1 MPLSDERRHAGTP
14 RRVTALASPD
24 GAGER
29 WVVRLDDGRRLRV
42 DAEEAARCG
51 LAAGE
56 VVEPRLVAR
65 LEARDGY
72 LRARDRA
79 LRLLAIR
86 PRSAA
91 ELRSR
96 LMRYRIPPGTLR
108 AVIADLDG
116 RGYLDDLAFA
126 KTWIAARLASRA
138 YGVGRIR
145 WELRQKGVPAAVI
158 GRAVREAFEVD
169 PDLAAAE
176 ERSASALVRRRLPAC
191 RRLSPAQ
198 RTRRIAAMLERRG
211 FAHATIIRALRAIG
225 EVEAAERFDG

>member
-1 MPLSDERRHAGTP
+1 VPLSDDP
-14 RRVTALASPD
+14 RRAGSLRTVTALASPD
-24 GAGER
+24 GAGGR
-29 WVVRLDDGRRLRV
+29 CIVRLDDGRRFRV
-42 DAEEAARCG
+42 DAAEVARCG
-51 LAAGE
+51 LAIGE
-56 VVEPRLVAR
+56 AVAPGLVAQ

-96 LMRYRIPPGTLR
+96 LTRYRIPRETLR
-108 AVIADLDG
+108 AVIADLEG

-126 KTWIAARLASRA
+126 KDWITARLASRA

-145 WELRQKGVPAAVI
+145 WELRQKGVAPALIA
-158 GRAVREAFEVD
+158 RAVREAFEVD
-169 PDLAAAE
+169 PDLAAVE

-211 FAHATIIRALRAIG
+211 FAHATIIRALREIG
-225 EVEAAERFDG
+225 EVEAERFDG